1 MKKEYVNQDKAFIFD
16 LDQTL
21 IDSTWT
27 QRHLEKYQGDYE
39 KMYQALGNQDKIIS
53 ETKELIDTLFF
64 AGFKIIILSVRLE
77 KSRQRLI
84 EWLEANK
91 FYHYKA
97 YDIILCHDKW
107 HERAETMPEKV
118 KKKLYMEFIEPKNYK
133 IMGFFDDNIKN
144 IEMFESLGVPS
155 YLIKAKLSQ
164 KG

>member
-1 MKKEYVNQDKAFIFD
+1 MPKDYLNQNKAFIFD
-16 LDQTL
+16 LDKV
-21 IDSTWT
+21 IINSVWT
-27 QRHLEKYQGDYE
+27 EQYLEQFNGDYE
-39 KMYQALGNQDKIIS
+39 QMYKALGNQDKVVA
-53 ETKELIDTLFF
+53 ETKELMDTLFF

-107 HERAETMPEKV
+107 HERAETMPDKV
-118 KKKLYMEFIEPKNYK
+118 KKKLYKEFIEPKNYK

-144 IEMFESLGVPS
+144 IEMFESLGIPS
-155 YLIKAKLSQ
+155 YLTKAKLS
-164 KG
+164 